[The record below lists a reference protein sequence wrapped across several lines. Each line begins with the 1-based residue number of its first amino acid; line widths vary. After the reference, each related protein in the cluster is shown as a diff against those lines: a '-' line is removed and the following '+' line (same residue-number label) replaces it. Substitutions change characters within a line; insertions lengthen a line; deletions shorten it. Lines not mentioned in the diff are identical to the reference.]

1 MSGRGSEGDVSGG
14 VSKGLS
20 SPIWVLAMAM
30 ALMEMEM
37 EMEMERKIMGIKE
50 ELKTRD
56 GLNRHSSSG
65 SEKHLLVLA

>member
-1 MSGRGSEGDVSGG
+1 MAEFRKE
-14 VSKGLS
+14 LS
-20 SPIWVLAMAM
+20 SPIWVLAMGMAM
-30 ALMEMEM
+30 ALMEM

-50 ELKTRD
+50 ELKTKD